1 MLLFLQKKKA
11 LLPFLLPSAPCYAA
25 AMRRLLLLALL
36 PVLLVPAAW
45 LAAEWRL
52 QAGVR
57 NWAAA
62 REREGWTV
70 RAGPAAWTGFPF
82 EAALVL
88 PDVALSSP
96 PDNAAPG
103 WLDWSVPRLELRVS
117 PRHPATL
124 LLLPRGPQR
133 LRLAPLPD
141 VAVDAADARVA
152 VPLRDAPPGTEAAV
166 TASALHV
173 ALPGG
178 ASAATG
184 ALSLSLSL
192 HPGAG
197 RDEAAATIRLDA
209 ADVTLPGLP
218 APLRMLSLA
227 GAVEGPLAPRPTPA
241 ATAAAWRDGGG
252 RVVVQRLETRWGD
265 FAASGTATLTLDGAQ
280 QPFATATL
288 RLSGYDPAL
297 AALAKAGTIGAGT
310 ARVAH
315 AVLGL
320 MAQPDAAVSLPL
332 TWRDGTVAAGQI
344 PLLRTPPATWSLGPE

>member
-1 MLLFLQKKKA
+1 
-11 LLPFLLPSAPCYAA
+11 
-25 AMRRLLLLALL
+25 MRRLVPLLALL

-57 NWAAA
+57 DWAAA

-70 RAGPAAWTGFPF
+70 RAGPAAWAGFPF

-88 PDVALSSP
+88 PNVALSSP
-96 PDNAAPG
+96 PDGTAPG
-103 WLDWSVPRLELRVS
+103 WLEWSVARLELRVA
-117 PRHPATL
+117 PLHPATL

-133 LRLAPLPD
+133 LRLAPLPA
-141 VAVDAADARVA
+141 VAVDATDARIA
-152 VPLRDAPPGTEAAV
+152 VPLRNASPGTEAAV
-166 TASALHV
+166 TAAALRL

-178 ASAATG
+178 ASAATD
-184 ALSLSLSL
+184 ALSLSLAL

-197 RDEAAATIRLDA
+197 RDAAAASVRLDA
-209 ADVTLPGLP
+209 AEVALPGLP
-218 APLRMLSLA
+218 ATLRTLSLA
-227 GAVEGPLAPRPTPA
+227 GAVEGPLALRPTPA

-265 FAASGTATLTLDGAQ
+265 LAATGTATLALDGAL
-280 QPFATATL
+280 QPSATATL
-288 RLSGYDPAL
+288 RLSGYDAAL
-297 AALAKAGTIGAGT
+297 DALAKSGTIGAGT

-320 MAQPDAAVSLPL
+320 MAQPDASVALPV

-344 PLLRTPPATWSLGPE
+344 PLLRTPPATWSLGAGPKEG

>member
-1 MLLFLQKKKA
+1 
-11 LLPFLLPSAPCYAA
+11 
-25 AMRRLLLLALL
+25 MRRLLLLALL
-36 PVLLVPAAW
+36 LVLLVPAAW

-57 NWAAA
+57 DWAAA

-70 RAGPAAWTGFPF
+70 RAGPAAWAGFPF

-96 PDNAAPG
+96 PNAAAPGAAAAPG
-103 WLDWSVPRLELRVS
+103 WLEWSLPRLELRVS
-117 PRHPATL
+117 PLHPATL

-133 LRLAPLPD
+133 LRLAPLPA
-141 VAVDAADARVA
+141 VALDATDARIA
-152 VPLRDAPPGTEAAV
+152 VPLRDATPGTEA
-166 TASALHV
+166 TAAALRI

-184 ALSLSLSL
+184 ALSLSLAL

-197 RDEAAATIRLDA
+197 RDAAAATVRLDA
-209 ADVTLPGLP
+209 AEVALPGLP
-218 APLRMLSLA
+218 ATLRTLSLA
-227 GAVEGPLAPRPTPA
+227 GAVEGPLALRPTPA

-265 FAASGTATLTLDGAQ
+265 LAASGTATLTLDGAL

-288 RLSGYDPAL
+288 RLSGYDAAL
-297 AALAKAGTIGAGT
+297 DALAKAGTIGTGT

-320 MAQPDAAVSLPL
+320 MAQPDASVSLPV
-332 TWRDGTVAAGQI
+332 TWRDGTIAAGQI
-344 PLLRTPPATWSLGPE
+344 PLLRTPPATWSLGQE

>member
-1 MLLFLQKKKA
+1 
-11 LLPFLLPSAPCYAA
+11 
-25 AMRRLLLLALL
+25 MRRLLLLALL

-96 PDNAAPG
+96 PDVAAPGAVAAPG
-103 WLDWSVPRLELRVS
+103 WFDWSVPRLELRVS
-117 PRHPATL
+117 PLRPATL

-141 VAVDAADARVA
+141 VAVDAADARIA

-184 ALSLSLSL
+184 ALSLSLAL

-197 RDEAAATIRLDA
+197 RDASAATVRLDA
-209 ADVTLPGLP
+209 TEVALPGLP
-218 APLRMLSLA
+218 ATLRTLSLA
-227 GAVEGPLAPRPTPA
+227 GAVEGPLALRPTPA

-265 FAASGTATLTLDGAQ
+265 LAASGTATLTLDGAL
-280 QPFATATL
+280 QPSATATL
-288 RLSGYDPAL
+288 RLSGYDAAL
-297 AALAKAGTIGAGT
+297 DALAKAGTIGAGT